1 MIHGI
6 DVSFYEPNIDWAT
19 VKGTGL
25 ANYAFIR
32 AGQGIVADTH
42 FGRHREGAKSV
53 GIPWGAYWFYD
64 PRYRT
69 VNPKRQA
76 EKFVETLGGD
86 LGELPLVI
94 DIEAYSKGPWHGWRN
109 WYDFMERVKTLLPGK
124 RMMIY
129 TD

>member
-42 FGRHREGAKSV
+42 FGRHREGRRAWAFR
-53 GIPWGAYWFYD
+53 GG
-64 PRYRT
+64 RT
-69 VNPKRQA
+69 GSMTRA
-76 EKFVETLGGD
+76 IG
-86 LGELPLVI
+86 
-94 DIEAYSKGPWHGWRN
+94 R
-109 WYDFMERVKTLLPGK
+109 
-124 RMMIY
+124 
-129 TD
+129 